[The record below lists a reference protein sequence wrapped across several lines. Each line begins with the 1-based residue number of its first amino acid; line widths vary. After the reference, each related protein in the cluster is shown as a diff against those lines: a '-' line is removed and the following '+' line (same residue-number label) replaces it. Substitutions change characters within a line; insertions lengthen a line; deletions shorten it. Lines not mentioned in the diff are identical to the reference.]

1 MIQVDDTVT
10 DGPAKADTL
19 PALIKQLEVTKSE
32 LESVKVIFF
41 FLNLKNLLNIYTAIV
56 VI

>member
-1 MIQVDDTVT
+1 MIQVDDTGT

-41 FLNLKNLLNIYTAIV
+41 FNLKNLLNIYTAIV